1 MFSKSHIK
9 YIQSLQ
15 YKKFRDEANCFIAET
30 PKVVTALLLQK
41 LFVCKQL
48 FATAQWVQDNQQL
61 LQNFS
66 TVEII
71 VVKDFELQKIS
82 QLTTPNNVLAIF
94 FKKNEVVKVDINNNI
109 TLVLDGIQD
118 PGNMGSIIR
127 SADWFGI
134 KNIVCSINCVDM
146 YNNKVVQS
154 TMGSLGRVNIIYTN
168 LIDWLQKNNTVPQ
181 YAAMLNGSDVQ
192 AFGKTKE
199 AILII
204 GNEANGITDEVM
216 QLQLQKI
223 TIPKYGLAESLNAG
237 VATGILL
244 SHFKG

>member
-1 MFSKSHIK
+1 MFSKSHAK

-30 PKVVTALLLQK
+30 PKVVTELLLQK

-48 FATAQWVQDNQQL
+48 FATAQWVQDNHQL

-66 TVEII
+66 AVEII

-94 FKKNEVVKVDINNNI
+94 FKKNEFVKVDINNNI

-134 KNIVCSINCVDM
+134 KNIVCSINCVDI
-146 YNNKVVQS
+146 YNTKVVQS
-154 TMGSLGRVNIIYTN
+154 TMGSLGRVNITFTN
-168 LIDWLQKNNTVPQ
+168 LIDWLQKNNSVSQ

-192 AFGKTKE
+192 AIGKTKE

-204 GNEANGITDEVM
+204 GNEANGITDEVL
-216 QLQLQKI
+216 QLQPQKI
-223 TIPKYGLAESLNAG
+223 TIPKYGFAESLNAG

>member
-1 MFSKSHIK
+1 MFSKSQAK

-30 PKVVTALLLQK
+30 PKVVADLLLQK
-41 LFVCKQL
+41 IFVCKQL
-48 FATAQWVQDNQQL
+48 FATTQWMQDNQQM
-61 LQNFS
+61 LQNFN
-66 TVEII
+66 TVETIL
-71 VVKDFELQKIS
+71 VKDFELQKIS
-82 QLTTPNNVLAIF
+82 QLASPNHVLGVF
-94 FKKNEVVKVDINNNI
+94 SKKEEALNFEIKNNI

-134 KNIVCSINCVDM
+134 KNIVCSANCVDI

-168 LIDWLQKNNTVPQ
+168 LFDWLQQNNTVTQ
-181 YAAMLNGSDVQ
+181 YAAMLNGSTIQ
-192 AFGKTKE
+192 TIGKIKQ

-204 GNEANGITDEVM
+204 GNEANGVSHEV
-216 QLQLQKI
+216 LQLQPQQI
-223 TIPKYGLAESLNAG
+223 TIPKYGQAESLNAG

-244 SHFKG
+244 AHFVG